1 VAAAVA
7 CGCAVTPS
15 PNPSGVDCGPL
26 AAADCAA
33 ATEVAKGALAA
44 DALPASLRV
53 TSPTPD
59 HSCPPSGGLA
69 GSHSCVVI
77 VVVSA
82 ADGTHEIGL
91 LRTTS
96 GGWIDASTIR

>member
-1 VAAAVA
+1 
-7 CGCAVTPS
+7 
-15 PNPSGVDCGPL
+15 
-26 AAADCAA
+26 
-33 ATEVAKGALAA
+33 
-44 DALPASLRV
+44 
-53 TSPTPD
+53 
-59 HSCPPSGGLA
+59 
-69 GSHSCVVI
+69 VVI